1 MTSPIPHRVL
11 IAGGGVGGLE
21 AMLALRSLAGDRVSM
36 TLLTPD
42 DAFVVRALSVED
54 PFARPTP
61 RRHALDGICSEVGAR
76 RVRGSL
82 ASVDPAAGAV
92 TTTTGERIA
101 FDDLVVAVGARGRAA
116 FSSGITFHGPEDA
129 EAVHGLVQDV
139 EIGAVDSVAFVVP
152 AGVTWPLP
160 LYELALL
167 TAERARGMGVG
178 PAISLVTAEDRP
190 LGIFGR
196 QASEAVGELLADA
209 GVGLHTGV
217 HVRDVDHGT
226 LLGMDGRP
234 MLRAARVVTLPVLE
248 GPAVAGLPADPHG
261 FIPVDDHARVHGH
274 ADLWAVGDGTT
285 FPLKQGG
292 IAAQQ
297 ADAAAAAIA
306 ARAGAEVE
314 PAPFRPQLRAKLL
327 TGARPTYLSEV
338 IVGGAGSET
347 STATE
352 EALWWPPTKIAAE
365 HLGPWL
371 ERADAP

>member
-1 MTSPIPHRVL
+1 MTTPTPHHVL

-21 AMLALRSLAGDRVSM
+21 ALLALRALAGDRVAL
-36 TLLTPD
+36 TLLSPD

-54 PFARPTP
+54 PFAHPTP
-61 RRHALDGICSEVGAR
+61 RHHALDGICAEAAAR
-76 RVRGSL
+76 LVHGSL
-82 ASVDPAAGAV
+82 ASVDADAGVA
-92 TTTTGERIA
+92 TTAEGERIA
-101 FDDLVVAVGARGRAA
+101 FDDLVVAVGARGRNA
-116 FSSGITFHGPEDA
+116 FTSGIAFHGLEDA

-139 EIGAVDSVAFVVP
+139 EIGATDSVAFVVP
-152 AGVTWPLP
+152 AGMTWPLP

-178 PAISLVTAEDRP
+178 PALTFVTPEDRP
-190 LGIFGR
+190 LGVFGR
-196 QASEAVGELLADA
+196 QASDAVAELLRESGITVHA
-209 GVGLHTGV
+209 GV

-234 MLRAARVVTLPVLE
+234 MLRAARVVTLPLLE
-248 GPAVAGLPADPHG
+248 GPAVPGLPADPNG
-261 FIPVDDHARVHGH
+261 FIPVDDASRVHGL
-274 ADLWAVGDGTT
+274 ADVWAVGDGTT

-306 ARAGAEVE
+306 AKAGADVE
-314 PAPFRPQLRAKLL
+314 PSPFRPQLRAKLF

-347 STATE
+347 STASDE
-352 EALWWPPTKIAAE
+352 PLWWPPTKIAAK
-365 HLGPWL
+365 HLGAWL
-371 ERADAP
+371 ERAERS